1 MSDRFALTGARI
13 FDGDDWHEGHALVV
27 RDGLVEAILPTSAIP
42 SDVRVIDT
50 GGGVLTPGF
59 VDLQVN
65 GGGGV
70 MLNDH
75 PDVVSI
81 ETICRAH
88 APFGTTALLATLI
101 TDTPGITAAAVA
113 AGEAAALRKVPG
125 FLGLHLEGP
134 HLSVARKGAH
144 DPALIRPMTDADQV
158 MLIAARQKL
167 PVLLTT
173 VAPESVEPARVATL
187 AKAGIIVSLG
197 HSDTGYATASTFA
210 EAGASVITHLFNA
223 MSQIGNREP
232 GLAGAA
238 IDIGTLSAGLIADGI
253 HVDPA
258 TIKIA
263 LRAKQGP
270 GKIVLV
276 SDAMAT
282 IGTDMT
288 SFTLNG
294 RTIYRRDGSLR
305 LADGTLA
312 GADLDMISAVRYIH
326 RVVGLDLSEALR
338 MASLYPA
345 QAIGQSH
352 RLGRFANGTAAD
364 FVSLSDDLDI
374 KSVWIGGERVFA
386 AVAGTLP

>member
-13 FDGDDWHEGHALVV
+13 FDGDDWHDGHALVV
-27 RDGLVEAILPTSAIP
+27 RDGLVEAILPTGAIP
-42 SDVRVIDT
+42 SDIRVIET
-50 GGGVLTPGF
+50 GGGMLAPGF

-75 PDVVSI
+75 PDVASI

-88 APFGTTALLATLI
+88 VPFGTTALLVTLI
-101 TDTPGITAAAVA
+101 TDTPAITTAAIS
-113 AGEAAALRKVPG
+113 AGETAALRKLPG

-134 HLSVARKGAH
+134 HLSIARKGAH
-144 DPALIRPMTDADQV
+144 DPALIRPMTDADQATLV
-158 MLIAARQKL
+158 AARQRL

-173 VAPESVEPARVATL
+173 IAPESVEPVRVSALTR
-187 AKAGIIVSLG
+187 AGIIVSLG

-210 EAGASVITHLFNA
+210 AAGASMVTHLFNA

-238 IDIGTLSAGLIADGI
+238 IDIGTLSAGIIADGI

-270 GKIVLV
+270 ARIVLV
-276 SDAMAT
+276 TDAMAT

-312 GADLDMISAVRYIH
+312 GADLDMISAIRYVH

-364 FVSLSDDLDI
+364 IVALSNDLDI
-374 KSVWIGGERVFA
+374 RNVWIGGDRVFSTDSA
-386 AVAGTLP
+386 R

>member
-1 MSDRFALTGARI
+1 
-13 FDGDDWHEGHALVV
+13 
-27 RDGLVEAILPTSAIP
+27 
-42 SDVRVIDT
+42 
-50 GGGVLTPGF
+50 
-59 VDLQVN
+59 
-65 GGGGV
+65 

-75 PDVVSI
+75 PDVASI

-101 TDTPGITAAAVA
+101 TDKPAITAAAIA
-113 AGEAAALRKVPG
+113 AGEAATLQKLPG

-134 HLSVARKGAH
+134 HLSIARKGAH
-144 DPALIRPMTDADQV
+144 DPALIRPMTDQDQA

-173 VAPESVEPARVATL
+173 IAPESVDPARVTAL

-197 HSDTGYATASTFA
+197 HSDTGYATAKAFA
-210 EAGASVITHLFNA
+210 EAGAGVVTHLFNA

-232 GLAGAA
+232 GLVGAA

-253 HVDPA
+253 HVHPA
-258 TIKIA
+258 SIRIA
-263 LRAKQGP
+263 LDAKQGP
-270 GKIVLV
+270 GRIVLV

-312 GADLDMISAVRYIH
+312 GADLDMISAVRFMH
-326 RVVGLDLSEALR
+326 NVVGIDLSEALR

-364 FVSLSDDLDI
+364 IVALSDDLGI
-374 KSVWIGGERVFA
+374 GSVWIGGAKMFE
-386 AVAGTLP
+386 AVAPH

>member
-13 FDGDDWHEGHALVV
+13 FDGDNWHEGSALVV
-27 RDGLVEAILPTSAIP
+27 RDGLVEAIVRQGALPP
-42 SDVRVIDT
+42 GVRVVDA
-50 GGGVLTPGF
+50 GGGMLVPGF
-59 VDLQVN
+59 VDIQVN

-101 TDTPGITAAAVA
+101 TDTPAITAAAIA
-113 AGEAAALRKVPG
+113 AGEAAALQKVPG

-134 HLSVARKGAH
+134 HLSIARKGAH
-144 DPALIRPMTDADQV
+144 DPALIRPMTDADQA

-173 VAPESVEPARVATL
+173 IAPESVEPARVAAL
-187 AKAGIIVSLG
+187 AKAGVVVSLG
-197 HSDTGYATASTFA
+197 HSDTSYLKAKTFA
-210 EAGASVITHLFNA
+210 EAGASVVTHLFNA

-232 GLAGAA
+232 GLAGTA
-238 IDIGTLSAGLIADGI
+238 IDVGTLSAGLIADGI
-253 HVDPA
+253 HVHPA
-258 TIKIA
+258 TIRIA
-263 LRAKQGP
+263 LDAKQGP

-276 SDAMAT
+276 TDAMAT

-294 RTIYRRDGSLR
+294 RTIYRKDGSLR

-312 GADLDMISAVRYIH
+312 GADLDMISAIRFMH
-326 RVVGLDLSEALR
+326 GVVGVELTEALR

-352 RLGRFANGTAAD
+352 RLGRLANGTAAD
-364 FVSLSDDLDI
+364 VVALSDDLGI
-374 KSVWIGGERVFA
+374 ERVWIGGDKVFE
-386 AVAGTLP
+386 AGAPR